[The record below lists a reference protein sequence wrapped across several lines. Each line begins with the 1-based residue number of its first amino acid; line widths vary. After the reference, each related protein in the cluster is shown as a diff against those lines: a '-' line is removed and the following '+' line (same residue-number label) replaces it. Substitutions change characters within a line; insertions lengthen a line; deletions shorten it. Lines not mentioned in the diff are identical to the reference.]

1 MGDLPTDLID
11 ECLSGNQIVELQNG
25 NYALVARSGKRI
37 FNQDI
42 REQLKKTGT
51 RDVVPRRM
59 FQEEIAVNPNDVSKG
74 SRNRANSF

>member
-1 MGDLPTDLID
+1 MDSYVID

-42 REQLKKTGT
+42 REQIKKTGT
-51 RDVVPRRM
+51 KVLMPRRM
-59 FQEEIAVNPNDVSKG
+59 FQEEIEVDPRDASRG
-74 SRNRANSF
+74 SHCNRANSF